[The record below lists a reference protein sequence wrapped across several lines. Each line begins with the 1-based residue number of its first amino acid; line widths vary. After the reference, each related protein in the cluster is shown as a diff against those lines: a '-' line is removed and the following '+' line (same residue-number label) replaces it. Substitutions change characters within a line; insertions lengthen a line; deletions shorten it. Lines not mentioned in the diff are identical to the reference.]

1 MIEFK
6 KNIEVDSG
14 SNRNFG
20 IVFSIVFLIIGI
32 YPLGYGEDIQ
42 LWAMGVAIIFFLLSY
57 LAPNILNYPNRIWFK
72 LGLLLGAIVGPV
84 IMTFVYVI
92 TVLPIGL
99 TMRIIGKDLL
109 KLKIDK
115 KVKSYW
121 IERGESVSTMKN
133 QF

>member
-57 LAPNILNYPNRIWFK
+57 LAPNILNYPK
-72 LGLLLGAIVGPV
+72 YAE
-84 IMTFVYVI
+84 
-92 TVLPIGL
+92 
-99 TMRIIGKDLL
+99 K
-109 KLKIDK
+109 
-115 KVKSYW
+115 
-121 IERGESVSTMKN
+121 
-133 QF
+133 